1 MRFSNKRLLVGNNF
15 PTKIDN
21 INIGT
26 GAYDGKTAYQ
36 DAILDMTKKVKST
49 HKAKR
54 CIRKEAKLDM
64 LYSKIDKLIVISEN
78 KKKRKKNYTKKDNA
92 KKYSRR

>member
-1 MRFSNKRLLVGNNF
+1 MGMSNKRLLVGNNF

-21 INIGT
+21 FNIGS
-26 GAYDGKTAYQ
+26 GIYDGKTAYQ
-36 DAILDMTKKVKST
+36 DAILDMTKKVKPT

-64 LYSKIDKLIVISEN
+64 LYSNIDKLIVISEN
-78 KKKRKKNYTKKDNA
+78 QKKRKKTSTKKANT

>member
-1 MRFSNKRLLVGNNF
+1 
-15 PTKIDN
+15 
-21 INIGT
+21 
-26 GAYDGKTAYQ
+26 
-36 DAILDMTKKVKST
+36 MTKKVKST

-64 LYSKIDKLIVISEN
+64 LYSNIDKLIVISEN
-78 KKKRKKNYTKKDNA
+78 QKKRKKTSTKKANA